1 MYRIRLRC
9 KFFLLQH
16 NFGPVQKY
24 PDIFESATFSFRIRL
39 PPTRI
44 QPVSP
49 SYESETFLIRSPE
62 WKFWNTLCIRKS
74 STWLNHEF
82 SGFYF
87 KWKNFSHLC
96 ETWHAVS
103 FPRLHPFDELFHCQ
117 SKSRDPLSPC
127 NGQNVST
134 KVGNTY
140 SKCICFI
147 LSFFYGSLQE
157 RVAC

>member
-1 MYRIRLRC
+1 MYRRC

-44 QPVSP
+44 RPVSP
-49 SYESETFLIRSPE
+49 AQNPKLFQSALQNENFGIRYVSG
-62 WKFWNTLCIRKS
+62 KAQLD
-74 STWLNHEF
+74 STTNLVV
-82 SGFYF
+82 FYF
-87 KWKNFSHLC
+87 KWKKFSHLC

-117 SKSRDPLSPC
+117 SKSRDSLSPC

-134 KVGNTY
+134 KMGNTY
-140 SKCICFI
+140 SKCICLI

-157 RVAC
+157 RIAC

>member
-16 NFGPVQKY
+16 NFGPAQKY
-24 PDIFESATFSFRIRL
+24 PDVFESATFSFRIRL

-44 QPVSP
+44 RPVSP
-49 SYESETFLIRSPE
+49 AYESETFLPALQNENFGIRYVSGKTQLDSTTNLVVFLFQVE
-62 WKFWNTLCIRKS
+62 KIFSSLWNLACS
-74 STWLNHEF
+74 FLSTFASIW
-82 SGFYF
+82 
-87 KWKNFSHLC
+87 W
-96 ETWHAVS
+96 A
-103 FPRLHPFDELFHCQ
+103 RD
-117 SKSRDPLSPC
+117 KSRDSLSPC

-134 KVGNTY
+134 KMGNTY
-140 SKCICFI
+140 SKCICLI